1 MEVTSLARK
10 KGFCGE
16 AKGDEEGVDLLQM
29 AKGRV
34 LVKQRED
41 DVTTM

>member
-29 AKGRV
+29 AKCRACETERG
-34 LVKQRED
+34 
-41 DVTTM
+41 